1 MCWVKAAVR
10 GCVALLLPRRPS
22 TLSSAH
28 PAASCPAG
36 GEDAPLDYFAAQQVL
51 AKLTETA
58 EKGFLGG
65 LKGAAGSW
73 DKVVRAY
80 EYNRECL

>member
-1 MCWVKAAVR
+1 M
-10 GCVALLLPRRPS
+10 
-22 TLSSAH
+22 
-28 PAASCPAG
+28 
-36 GEDAPLDYFAAQQVL
+36 L

-80 EYNRECL
+80 EYNRECSLREQGLGKALQSALGD

>member
-1 MCWVKAAVR
+1 M
-10 GCVALLLPRRPS
+10 
-22 TLSSAH
+22 LS
-28 PAASCPAG
+28 
-36 GEDAPLDYFAAQQVL
+36 
-51 AKLTETA
+51 KLTETA

-80 EYNRECL
+80 EYNRECFERGGLGKGLLARGGAARGGPLPPSLLRAAFFCSPDCC